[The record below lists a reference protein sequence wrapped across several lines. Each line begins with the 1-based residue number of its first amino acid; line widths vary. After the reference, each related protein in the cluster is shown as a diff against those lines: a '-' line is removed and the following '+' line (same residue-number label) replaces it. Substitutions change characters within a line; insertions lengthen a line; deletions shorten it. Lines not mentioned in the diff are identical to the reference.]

1 MPDRQLYRPTRAE
14 ISLPALKRNLERVA
28 AFAGP
33 ARVLFV
39 VKADAY
45 GHGAVPLALYCQEN
59 RLCHSFGVAC
69 LEEGLE
75 LRAAGVKLPLLVL
88 GSLYPF
94 NSFMEAIKHDLT
106 VTISSMDAAR
116 QMLEAARLAGKKAAC
131 HIEVETGMNRI
142 GARRPSAVRIFQE
155 LSGQADVFV
164 EGVYTHLSSA
174 DTDPEYTIQ
183 QLAYFRETLAELGR
197 TGVRGLVRHAANSY
211 AAVHVPDSR
220 WDMVRAGIAVYGCM
234 DGFEPALSLK
244 SRIVFIKNIR
254 EGASV
259 SYNRSFRAPSPMK
272 IATVPLGY
280 GDGYLR
286 ALSGKAEML
295 VGGRRCRVLGN
306 VNMDMVMLDVTAVER
321 VSVGDEVVAIGRQGA
336 ETVTAEGLAELAGT
350 IPYEI
355 TTLLTRRVPRAHA

>member
-1 MPDRQLYRPTRAE
+1 MPDRLLYRPTRAE
-14 ISLPALKRNLERVA
+14 INLAAVKRNLERVA

-45 GHGAVPLALYCQEN
+45 GHGAVPLALYCQEG

-94 NSFMEAIKHDLT
+94 NSFMEAIKNDLT

-116 QMLEAARLAGKKAAC
+116 QVLEAARLAGKKALC
-131 HIEVETGMNRI
+131 HIKVETGMNRI
-142 GARRPSAVRIFQE
+142 GARRPSAVKIFQE
-155 LSGQADVFV
+155 LSGQPEASV

-174 DTDPEYTIQ
+174 DTDPEYTAQ
-183 QLAYFRETLAELGR
+183 QLAYFRETLAGLGR
-197 TGVRGLVRHAANSY
+197 SGARDLARHAANSY

-220 WDMVRAGIAVYGCM
+220 WDMVRSGLAVYGCM

-244 SRIVFIKNIR
+244 TRIVFIKNVR
-254 EGASV
+254 EGAFI
-259 SYNRSFRAPSPMK
+259 SYNKSFRAPSPMK
-272 IATVPLGY
+272 VATVPIGY

-286 ALSGKAEML
+286 ALSNKAEML

-306 VNMDMVMLDVTAVER
+306 VTMDMVMLDVTAVER

-336 ETVTAEGLAELAGT
+336 ETVTAEELAGLAGT

-355 TTLLTRRVPRAHA
+355 TTLLTRRVPRVHS